1 MLVCGLVLVGG
12 MHVGGS
18 AESLA
23 VVRCVMSLSLFR
35 KGRERGEKKSFFLNN
50 KKKNSRA
57 PCPPADRVRAHAT

>member
-1 MLVCGLVLVGG
+1 MLVGGLVLVGG

-35 KGRERGEKKSFFLNN
+35 KGRERGEKKSFFLEQ
-50 KKKNSRA
+50 
-57 PCPPADRVRAHAT
+57 